1 LEGHSWFDL
10 GAKVQALAAGGHM
23 SRIARNV
30 TWLAALVIST
40 LGCAVGAGPAE
51 RPAPRAGSAV
61 VTYVD
66 QGWSADERNAFYTTS
81 QGSLMI
87 PYAWF
92 KALRRLDV
100 DEPFAGSD
108 QLQRYGYLRNDDRK
122 NNPEGLPVGFVIT
135 GNARTGHLGMTCA
148 ACHTAQLEYQKDGVT
163 HVMRLDGA
171 PANAD
176 FQQFLAD
183 LTAAARAT
191 LREPDRFNTFAKAV
205 LRGDYS
211 ALAAAQ
217 LRIDFGAWVKQ
228 FGDVMD
234 ASLPASPWGPGRVD
248 AFGMIINRVAGRD
261 LGIPSNFK
269 IANAPVSYP
278 FLWNA
283 SRQNRTQWNGSFP
296 NGLYIQG
303 LARNTGQ
310 VLGVFADFKPER
322 IGPYDPPMPPTIRYG
337 NNSADL
343 VALQSLEEQLVKL
356 RPPPWPK
363 AIFGFD
369 ETLARLGETLFQEH
383 CKACH
388 TSEQPSAEGAWS
400 TPVKAVGT
408 DPKMVVNAE
417 RMVDPGILKGSII
430 PMLPIGGRLDDR
442 SKALDVLA
450 VAIIGT
456 LIDQARLDNAEL
468 QQNGLWRALRKD
480 MAQVLPDQ
488 KIDLNKIN
496 QGTIDQVRDFITA
509 NLDLLFR
516 TPPPAVPGAAYEARA
531 LYGIWATAPYL
542 HNGSV
547 PNLWELLTPPKQ
559 RKATF
564 MVGSRVFD
572 PTNVGYVTDRSPFKS
587 GIFVTDPDNANGN
600 GNGGHEYGTDL
611 SEAERWAIIEY
622 LKGL

>member
-1 LEGHSWFDL
+1 
-10 GAKVQALAAGGHM
+10 M
-23 SRIARNV
+23 SRIAGNA
-30 TWLAALVIST
+30 TWRAVLAIST
-40 LGCAVGAGPAE
+40 LGCGVGAAAQA
-51 RPAPRAGSAV
+51 APPVGSAA
-61 VTYVD
+61 VTYLD
-66 QGWSADERNAFYTTS
+66 QGWSAADRDAFYTTG

-92 KALRRLDV
+92 KALRRLDI
-100 DEPFAGSD
+100 DEPFAGD
-108 QLQRYGYLRNDDRK
+108 ELQRYGYLRNDKSK

-135 GNARTGHLGMTCA
+135 GDATSGHLGMTCA
-148 ACHTAQLEYQKDGVT
+148 ACHTSQLEYRKDGVT
-163 HVMRLDGA
+163 HVLRLDGA

-176 FQQFLAD
+176 FQQFLGD

-191 LREPDRFNTFAKAV
+191 LMRPDRFDTFAKAV
-205 LRGDYS
+205 LRGGYS
-211 ALAAAQ
+211 AGKAAQ

-234 ASLPASPWGPGRVD
+234 ASLPALPWGPGRVD
-248 AFGMIINRVAGRD
+248 AFGMIINRVTGRN
-261 LGIPSNFK
+261 LGIPGNFK
-269 IANAPVSYP
+269 IADAPVSYP

-283 SRQNRTQWNGSFP
+283 PRQDRTQWNASFP
-296 NGLYIQG
+296 NGLYIQA

-310 VLGVFADFKPER
+310 VLGVFANFKPER
-322 IGPYDPPMPPTIRYG
+322 IGPYTPPSPPTIRFG
-337 NNSADL
+337 DNSADF
-343 VALQSLEEQLVKL
+343 VALQSLEEKVVKL

-369 ETLARLGETLFQEH
+369 ETLARQGETLFQEH
-383 CKACH
+383 CKVCH
-388 TSEQPSAEGAWS
+388 TSEQTSLLGVWS
-400 TPVKAVGT
+400 TPIKAVGT

-456 LIDQARLDNAEL
+456 LIDQAQLENAEL
-468 QQNGLWRALRKD
+468 QQSGLWRALRED

-488 KIDLNKIN
+488 RIDLNKITQEKIN
-496 QGTIDQVRDFITA
+496 QVQEFITA
-509 NLDLLFR
+509 NLDLLFQ
-516 TPPPAVPGAAYEARA
+516 PPSPAAPGAAYEARA

-547 PNLWELLTPPKQ
+547 PNLWELLTPAK
-559 RKATF
+559 RRNATF
-564 MVGSRVFD
+564 MVGGRVFD
-572 PTNVGYVTDRSPFKS
+572 PKKVGYVTDQSPFKN
-587 GIFVTDPDNANGN
+587 GIFVTDSGNANGN
-600 GNGGHEYGTDL
+600 GNGGHEFGTDL